1 MPEVNT
7 DPDSREYLPIFLTR
21 ERVALELSMS
31 PREVIRLIEAGQ
43 LREKWTGSKNSRSRI
58 TRESFLAYV
67 ESLPDERP
75 TPTT

>member
-1 MPEVNT
+1 MTAVST
-7 DPDSREYLPIFLTR
+7 DPDDREYLPFFLTR
-21 ERVALELSMS
+21 ERVALELSITT
-31 PREVIRLIEAGQ
+31 REVIRLIHAGQ

-67 ESLPDERP
+67 EALPDERP